1 LGANGQFTYVSQNN
15 PNSWTVI
22 NNWSTPDGV
31 TIMQT
36 IYYTNGQKFFKIQWQ
51 VSTTTTISNLKLF
64 HGSDVYVEGDDANDE
79 LRWDPPHNLVY
90 AKDVT
95 HADSYIM
102 GLYGVTP
109 PTEHQVDTY
118 GNTWASIASGALN
131 NQDYRSA
138 VDGGMALAWTR
149 SSLSPG
155 QTWVVDAVWI
165 MDPAFP
171 TSSKIP
177 SKKIQLPSM
186 LPLARNNL
194 TRAGELTRQ
203 ANNLLSQAKEKNL
216 DTTSCE
222 KLLNEANE
230 LIEKSKK
237 HLANPIYANNLA
249 LQAIAKLKDAI
260 ECLKALIG

>member
-1 LGANGQFTYVSQNN
+1 
-15 PNSWTVI
+15 
-22 NNWSTPDGV
+22 
-31 TIMQT
+31 
-36 IYYTNGQKFFKIQWQ
+36 
-51 VSTTTTISNLKLF
+51 
-64 HGSDVYVEGDDANDE
+64 

-109 PTEHQVDTY
+109 PTEHQVDSY
-118 GNTWASIASGALN
+118 GDMWASILSGTLN
-131 NQDYRSA
+131 NQDFQSA

-155 QTWVVDAVWI
+155 QTWIVDAVWI

-194 TRAGELTRQ
+194 TKAGELTIQ
-203 ANNLLSQAKEKNL
+203 ANNLLSQAKAKGKDTGTCENL
-216 DTTSCE
+216 IREATE
-222 KLLNEANE
+222 LLAKANTVRT
-230 LIEKSKK
+230 
-237 HLANPIYANNLA
+237 NPIYANNLA
-249 LQAIAKLKDAI
+249 LQASEKLKQAI
-260 ECLKALIG
+260 DCLKALIG